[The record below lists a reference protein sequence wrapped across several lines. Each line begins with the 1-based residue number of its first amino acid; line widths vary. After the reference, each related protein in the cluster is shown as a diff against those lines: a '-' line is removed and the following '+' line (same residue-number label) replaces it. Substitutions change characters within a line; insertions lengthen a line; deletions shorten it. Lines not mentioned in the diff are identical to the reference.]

1 MNLQLQKAKKR
12 YKMFSGVKFMICKK
26 CKKDVP
32 DGRYC
37 IACGA
42 DQSASKKTR
51 PRTRPNGTGTAYK
64 RGSTW
69 TAQVTVGIKRDPDT
83 GRVQQVRRTKGGFK
97 TKREALEFCMQL
109 ANAAMPKK
117 HVTFGDLWEQYEKT
131 KFRQLSASKQC
142 SYRTALKRIGDM
154 IYTRID
160 AVTIADLQGLVD
172 GLTFYCAQDIKSILR
187 HMYRIAMMQ
196 GWTSRDLSKYI
207 VLPPKNEH
215 ERTPFSDE
223 EIRAIWRG
231 YDGGDTWAGYILL
244 MIYTGMMPGELL
256 HCRKDMI
263 HLDSHQI
270 IGAGLKTAER
280 KNRPIVI
287 ADFLMPVVQALIDY
301 TGDAPLLC
309 DTYKRAFYKKY
320 YDCLDRCGCRR
331 LTPYSCR
338 HTTATACA
346 VGAKIAPSVIQRIMR
361 HAKLSTTQLYIHP
374 DESAVLDAINTLRPD
389 QGSPVN

>member
-1 MNLQLQKAKKR
+1 
-12 YKMFSGVKFMICKK
+12 MICKK

-97 TKREALEFCMQL
+97 TKREALEFCQQL

-131 KFRQLSASKQC
+131 KYRQLSASKQC

-196 GWTSRDLSKYI
+196 GWTSRDLSEYI

>member
-1 MNLQLQKAKKR
+1 
-12 YKMFSGVKFMICKK
+12 MICKK

-131 KFRQLSASKQC
+131 KYRQLSTSKQC

-160 AVTIADLQGLVD
+160 AVTIADLQELVD

-196 GWTSRDLSKYI
+196 GWTSRDLSEYI
-207 VLPPKNEH
+207 VLPPKNET

-270 IGAGLKTAER
+270 VGAGLKTAER
-280 KNRPIVI
+280 KARPIVI

-309 DTYKRAFYKKY
+309 DTYKKAFYKKY
-320 YDCLDRCGCRR
+320 YDCLDRCGCRK

>member
-1 MNLQLQKAKKR
+1 
-12 YKMFSGVKFMICKK
+12 MICKK
-26 CKKDVP
+26 CKNDVP

-131 KFRQLSASKQC
+131 KYRQLSTSKQC

-196 GWTSRDLSKYI
+196 GWTSRDLSEYI

-263 HLDSHQI
+263 HLDNHQI
-270 IGAGLKTAER
+270 VGAGLKTAER
-280 KNRPIVI
+280 KARPIVI

-309 DTYKRAFYKKY
+309 DTYKKAFYKKY
-320 YDCLDRCGCRR
+320 YDCLDRCGCRK

-361 HAKLSTTQLYIHP
+361 HAQLSTTQLYIHP
-374 DESAVLDAINTLRPD
+374 DESAVLDAINTLNPN
-389 QGSPVN
+389 QNSPVN

>member
-1 MNLQLQKAKKR
+1 
-12 YKMFSGVKFMICKK
+12 MICKK

-97 TKREALEFCMQL
+97 TKREALEFCQQL

-131 KFRQLSASKQC
+131 KFRQLSEAKQC
-142 SYRTALKRIGDM
+142 SYRTALRRIGDM

-196 GWTSRDLSKYI
+196 GWTSRDLSEYI

-215 ERTPFSDE
+215 ERTPFNDD

-263 HLDSHQI
+263 HLASHQI
-270 IGAGLKTAER
+270 VGAGLKTAER
-280 KNRPIVI
+280 KARPIVI

-309 DTYKRAFYKKY
+309 DTYKKAFYKKY

-361 HAKLSTTQLYIHP
+361 HAQLSTTQLYIHP
-374 DESAVLDAINTLRPD
+374 DESAVLDAINTLNPN
-389 QGSPVN
+389 QSSPVN

>member
-1 MNLQLQKAKKR
+1 
-12 YKMFSGVKFMICKK
+12 MICKK

-131 KFRQLSASKQC
+131 KYRQLSESKQC

-196 GWTSRDLSKYI
+196 GWTSRDLSEYI
-207 VLPPKNEH
+207 VLPPKNET

-270 IGAGLKTAER
+270 VGAGLKTAER
-280 KNRPIVI
+280 KARPIVI

-309 DTYKRAFYKKY
+309 ATYKKAFYKKY

-361 HAKLSTTQLYIHP
+361 HAQLSTTQLYIHP
-374 DESAVLDAINTLRPD
+374 DESAVLDAINTLNPN
-389 QGSPVN
+389 QNSPVN

>member
-1 MNLQLQKAKKR
+1 
-12 YKMFSGVKFMICKK
+12 MICKK

-97 TKREALEFCMQL
+97 TKREALEFCQKL

-142 SYRTALKRIGDM
+142 GYRTALKRLGDM

-196 GWTSRDLSKYI
+196 GWTSRDLSEYI

-280 KNRPIVI
+280 KTRPIVI

-309 DTYKRAFYKKY
+309 DTYKKAFYKKY
-320 YDCLDRCGCRR
+320 YDCLDRCGCRK

-361 HAKLSTTQLYIHP
+361 HAQLSTTQLYIHP
-374 DESAVLDAINTLRPD
+374 DESAVLDAINKLNPQNPQNPRLGQPL
-389 QGSPVN
+389 N

>member
-1 MNLQLQKAKKR
+1 
-12 YKMFSGVKFMICKK
+12 MICKK

-131 KFRQLSASKQC
+131 KYRQLSTSKQC
-142 SYRTALKRIGDM
+142 SYRTALKRLGDM

-196 GWTSRDLSKYI
+196 GWTSRDLSEYI

-215 ERTPFSDE
+215 ERTPFNDD

>member
-1 MNLQLQKAKKR
+1 
-12 YKMFSGVKFMICKK
+12 MICKK

-142 SYRTALKRIGDM
+142 GYRTALKRLGDM

-196 GWTSRDLSKYI
+196 GWTSRDLSEYI

-215 ERTPFSDE
+215 ERTPFNDD

-270 IGAGLKTAER
+270 VGAGLKTAER
-280 KNRPIVI
+280 KARPIVI

-309 DTYKRAFYKKY
+309 DTYKKAFYKKY
-320 YDCLDRCGCRR
+320 YDCLDRCGCRK

-389 QGSPVN
+389 QGSTVN

>member
-1 MNLQLQKAKKR
+1 
-12 YKMFSGVKFMICKK
+12 MICKK

-51 PRTRPNGTGTAYK
+51 PSTRPNGTGTAYK

-131 KFRQLSASKQC
+131 KYRQLSTSKQC

-160 AVTIADLQGLVD
+160 AVTIADLQELVD

-196 GWTSRDLSKYI
+196 GWTSRDLSEYI

-215 ERTPFSDE
+215 ERTPFNDD

-270 IGAGLKTAER
+270 VGAGLKTAER
-280 KNRPIVI
+280 KARPIVI

-309 DTYKRAFYKKY
+309 DTYKKAFYKKY

-361 HAKLSTTQLYIHP
+361 HAQLSTTQLYIHP
-374 DESAVLDAINTLRPD
+374 DESAVLDAINTLNPN
-389 QGSPVN
+389 QNSPVN

>member
-1 MNLQLQKAKKR
+1 
-12 YKMFSGVKFMICKK
+12 MICKK

-97 TKREALEFCMQL
+97 TKREALEFCQKL

-142 SYRTALKRIGDM
+142 GYRTALKRLGDM

-196 GWTSRDLSKYI
+196 GWTSRDLSEYI

-215 ERTPFSDE
+215 ERTPFNDD

-270 IGAGLKTAER
+270 VGAGLKTAER
-280 KNRPIVI
+280 KARPIVI

-309 DTYKRAFYKKY
+309 DTYKKAFYKKY
-320 YDCLDRCGCRR
+320 YDCLDRCGCRK

-389 QGSPVN
+389 QGSTVN

>member
-1 MNLQLQKAKKR
+1 
-12 YKMFSGVKFMICKK
+12 MICKK

-97 TKREALEFCMQL
+97 TKREALEFCQQL

-131 KFRQLSASKQC
+131 KYRQLSTSKQC

-160 AVTIADLQGLVD
+160 AVTIADLQELVD

-196 GWTSRDLSKYI
+196 GWTSRDLSEYI
-207 VLPPKNEH
+207 VLPPKNET

-270 IGAGLKTAER
+270 VGAGLKTAER
-280 KNRPIVI
+280 KARPIVI

-309 DTYKRAFYKKY
+309 DTYKKAFYKKY
-320 YDCLDRCGCRR
+320 YDCLDRCGCRK

-374 DESAVLDAINTLRPD
+374 DESAVLDAINTLKPD

>member
-1 MNLQLQKAKKR
+1 
-12 YKMFSGVKFMICKK
+12 MICKK

-51 PRTRPNGTGTAYK
+51 SRTRPNGTGTAYK

-142 SYRTALKRIGDM
+142 GYRTALKRLGDM

-196 GWTSRDLSKYI
+196 GWTSRDLSEYI

-215 ERTPFSDE
+215 ERTPFNDD

-309 DTYKRAFYKKY
+309 DTYKKAFYKKY
-320 YDCLDRCGCRR
+320 YDCLDRCGCRK

-361 HAKLSTTQLYIHP
+361 HAQLSTTQLYIHP
-374 DESAVLDAINTLRPD
+374 DESAVLDAINTLNPN
-389 QGSPVN
+389 QSSPVN

>member
-1 MNLQLQKAKKR
+1 
-12 YKMFSGVKFMICKK
+12 MICKK

-97 TKREALEFCMQL
+97 TKREALEFCQKL

-117 HVTFGDLWEQYEKT
+117 HITFGDLWEQYEKT

-142 SYRTALKRIGDM
+142 GYRTALKRLGDM

-196 GWTSRDLSKYI
+196 GWTSRDLSEYI

-215 ERTPFSDE
+215 ERTPFNDD

-270 IGAGLKTAER
+270 VGAGLKTAER
-280 KNRPIVI
+280 KARPIVI

-309 DTYKRAFYKKY
+309 DTYKKAFYKKY

>member
-1 MNLQLQKAKKR
+1 
-12 YKMFSGVKFMICKK
+12 MICKK

-109 ANAAMPKK
+109 ANAAVPKK

-196 GWTSRDLSKYI
+196 GWTSRDLSEYI

>member
-1 MNLQLQKAKKR
+1 
-12 YKMFSGVKFMICKK
+12 MICKK

-97 TKREALEFCMQL
+97 TKREALEFCQQL

-131 KFRQLSASKQC
+131 KYRQLSTSKQC

-160 AVTIADLQGLVD
+160 AVTIADLQELVD

-196 GWTSRDLSKYI
+196 GWTSRDLSEYI
-207 VLPPKNEH
+207 VLPPKNET

>member
-1 MNLQLQKAKKR
+1 
-12 YKMFSGVKFMICKK
+12 MICKK

-97 TKREALEFCMQL
+97 TKREALEFCQKL

-117 HVTFGDLWEQYEKT
+117 HITFGDLWEQYEKT

-142 SYRTALKRIGDM
+142 GYRTALKRLGDM

-160 AVTIADLQGLVD
+160 AVTIADLQELVD

-196 GWTSRDLSKYI
+196 GWTSRDLSEYI

-215 ERTPFSDE
+215 ERTPFNDD

>member
-1 MNLQLQKAKKR
+1 
-12 YKMFSGVKFMICKK
+12 MICKK

-97 TKREALEFCMQL
+97 TKREALEFCQQL

-131 KFRQLSASKQC
+131 KYRQLSTSKQC

-196 GWTSRDLSKYI
+196 GWTSRDLSEYI

-215 ERTPFSDE
+215 ERTPFNDD

-256 HCRKDMI
+256 HCRQDMI

-309 DTYKRAFYKKY
+309 DTYKKAFYKKY
-320 YDCLDRCGCRR
+320 YDCLDRCGCRK

-361 HAKLSTTQLYIHP
+361 HAQLSTTQLYIHP
-374 DESAVLDAINTLRPD
+374 DESAVLDAINTLNPN
-389 QGSPVN
+389 QNSPVN

>member
-1 MNLQLQKAKKR
+1 
-12 YKMFSGVKFMICKK
+12 MICKK

-97 TKREALEFCMQL
+97 TKREALEFCQKL

-117 HVTFGDLWEQYEKT
+117 HITFGDLWEQYEKT

-142 SYRTALKRIGDM
+142 GYRTALKRLGDM

-196 GWTSRDLSKYI
+196 GWTSRDLSEYI

-215 ERTPFSDE
+215 ERTPFNDD

-263 HLDSHQI
+263 HLASHQI
-270 IGAGLKTAER
+270 VGAGLKTAER
-280 KNRPIVI
+280 KARPIVI

-309 DTYKRAFYKKY
+309 DTYKKAFYKKY

-361 HAKLSTTQLYIHP
+361 HAQLSTTQLYIHP
-374 DESAVLDAINTLRPD
+374 DESAVLDAINTLNPN

>member
-1 MNLQLQKAKKR
+1 
-12 YKMFSGVKFMICKK
+12 MFSGVKFMICKK

-196 GWTSRDLSKYI
+196 GWTSRDLSEYI

>member
-1 MNLQLQKAKKR
+1 
-12 YKMFSGVKFMICKK
+12 MICKK

-97 TKREALEFCMQL
+97 TKREALEFCQQL

-142 SYRTALKRIGDM
+142 GYRTALKRLGDM

-196 GWTSRDLSKYI
+196 GWTSRDLSEYI

-215 ERTPFSDE
+215 ERTPFNDD

-270 IGAGLKTAER
+270 VGAGLKTAER
-280 KNRPIVI
+280 KARPIVI

-309 DTYKRAFYKKY
+309 DTYKKAFYKKY

-374 DESAVLDAINTLRPD
+374 DEAAVLDAINTLRPD

>member
-1 MNLQLQKAKKR
+1 
-12 YKMFSGVKFMICKK
+12 MICKK

-97 TKREALEFCMQL
+97 TKREALEFCQQL

-142 SYRTALKRIGDM
+142 GYRTALKRLGDM

-196 GWTSRDLSKYI
+196 GWTSRDLSEYI
-207 VLPPKNEH
+207 VLPPRNEH
-215 ERTPFSDE
+215 ERTPFNDD

-263 HLDSHQI
+263 HLSSHQI

>member
-1 MNLQLQKAKKR
+1 
-12 YKMFSGVKFMICKK
+12 MICKK

-97 TKREALEFCMQL
+97 TKREALEFCQKL

-131 KFRQLSASKQC
+131 KYRQLSTSKQC

-160 AVTIADLQGLVD
+160 AVTIADLQELVD

-196 GWTSRDLSKYI
+196 GWTSRDLSEYI

-270 IGAGLKTAER
+270 VGAGLKTAER
-280 KNRPIVI
+280 KARPIVI

-309 DTYKRAFYKKY
+309 DTYKKAFYKKY
-320 YDCLDRCGCRR
+320 YDCLDRCGCRK

-389 QGSPVN
+389 QGSTVN

>member
-1 MNLQLQKAKKR
+1 
-12 YKMFSGVKFMICKK
+12 MICKK

-160 AVTIADLQGLVD
+160 AVTIADLQELVD

-196 GWTSRDLSKYI
+196 GWTSRDLSEYI

>member
-1 MNLQLQKAKKR
+1 
-12 YKMFSGVKFMICKK
+12 MICKK

-131 KFRQLSASKQC
+131 KYRQLSTSKQC

-196 GWTSRDLSKYI
+196 GWTSRDLSEYI

>member
-1 MNLQLQKAKKR
+1 
-12 YKMFSGVKFMICKK
+12 MICKK

-97 TKREALEFCMQL
+97 TKREALEFCQQL

-131 KFRQLSASKQC
+131 KYRQLSTSKQC

-160 AVTIADLQGLVD
+160 AVTIADLQELVD

-196 GWTSRDLSKYI
+196 GWTSRDLSEYI
-207 VLPPKNEH
+207 VLPPKTET

-270 IGAGLKTAER
+270 VGAGLKTAER
-280 KNRPIVI
+280 KARPIVI

-309 DTYKRAFYKKY
+309 DTYKKAFYKKY

>member
-1 MNLQLQKAKKR
+1 
-12 YKMFSGVKFMICKK
+12 MICKK

-97 TKREALEFCMQL
+97 TKREALEFCQKL

-142 SYRTALKRIGDM
+142 GYRTALKRLGDM

-160 AVTIADLQGLVD
+160 AVTIADLQELVD

-196 GWTSRDLSKYI
+196 GWTSRDLSEYI

-215 ERTPFSDE
+215 ERTPFNDD

-270 IGAGLKTAER
+270 VGAGLKTAER
-280 KNRPIVI
+280 KARPIVI

-309 DTYKRAFYKKY
+309 DTYKKAFYKKY

>member
-1 MNLQLQKAKKR
+1 
-12 YKMFSGVKFMICKK
+12 MICKK

-131 KFRQLSASKQC
+131 KYRQLSTSKQC

-196 GWTSRDLSKYI
+196 GWTGRDLSEYI

>member
-1 MNLQLQKAKKR
+1 
-12 YKMFSGVKFMICKK
+12 MICKK

-97 TKREALEFCMQL
+97 TKREALEFCQQL

-131 KFRQLSASKQC
+131 KYRQLSASKQC
-142 SYRTALKRIGDM
+142 SYRTALKRLGDM

-196 GWTSRDLSKYI
+196 GWTSRDLSEYI

-215 ERTPFSDE
+215 ERTPFNDD

-270 IGAGLKTAER
+270 IGAGLKTSER
-280 KNRPIVI
+280 KIRPIVI

-309 DTYKRAFYKKY
+309 DTYKKAFYKKY

>member
-1 MNLQLQKAKKR
+1 
-12 YKMFSGVKFMICKK
+12 MICKK

-97 TKREALEFCMQL
+97 TKREALEFCQQL

-142 SYRTALKRIGDM
+142 GYRTALKRIGDM

-196 GWTSRDLSKYI
+196 GWTSRDLSEYI

-215 ERTPFSDE
+215 ERTPFNDD

-270 IGAGLKTAER
+270 VGAGLKTAER
-280 KNRPIVI
+280 KARPIVI

-309 DTYKRAFYKKY
+309 DTYKKAFYKKY

-389 QGSPVN
+389 QGSTVN

>member
-1 MNLQLQKAKKR
+1 
-12 YKMFSGVKFMICKK
+12 MICKK

-97 TKREALEFCMQL
+97 TKREALEFCQQL

-196 GWTSRDLSKYI
+196 GWTSRDLSEYI

-215 ERTPFSDE
+215 ERTPFSDD

-270 IGAGLKTAER
+270 VGAGLKTAER
-280 KNRPIVI
+280 KARPIVI

-309 DTYKRAFYKKY
+309 DTYKKAFYKKY
-320 YDCLDRCGCRR
+320 YDCLDRCGCRK

>member
-1 MNLQLQKAKKR
+1 
-12 YKMFSGVKFMICKK
+12 MICKK

-69 TAQVTVGIKRDPDT
+69 TAQVTVGIKRDPGT

-97 TKREALEFCMQL
+97 TKREALEFCQQL

-131 KFRQLSASKQC
+131 KYRQLSTSKQC

-196 GWTSRDLSKYI
+196 GWTSRDLSEYI

-374 DESAVLDAINTLRPD
+374 DESAVLDAINTLNPNPN
-389 QGSPVN
+389 SPVN

>member
-1 MNLQLQKAKKR
+1 
-12 YKMFSGVKFMICKK
+12 MICKK

-51 PRTRPNGTGTAYK
+51 PRTRPNVTGTAYK

-131 KFRQLSASKQC
+131 KYRQLSTSKQC

-196 GWTSRDLSKYI
+196 GWTSRDLSEYI

>member
-1 MNLQLQKAKKR
+1 
-12 YKMFSGVKFMICKK
+12 MICKK

-97 TKREALEFCMQL
+97 TKREALEFCQQL

-131 KFRQLSASKQC
+131 KYRQLSTSKQC

-160 AVTIADLQGLVD
+160 AVTIADLQELVD

-196 GWTSRDLSKYI
+196 GWTSRDLSEYI
-207 VLPPKNEH
+207 VLPPKNET

-270 IGAGLKTAER
+270 VGAGLKTAER
-280 KNRPIVI
+280 KARPIVI

-309 DTYKRAFYKKY
+309 DTYKKAFYKKY
-320 YDCLDRCGCRR
+320 YDCLDRCGCRK

>member
-1 MNLQLQKAKKR
+1 
-12 YKMFSGVKFMICKK
+12 MICKK

-196 GWTSRDLSKYI
+196 GWTSRDLSEYI

-389 QGSPVN
+389 QGSPAN

>member
-1 MNLQLQKAKKR
+1 
-12 YKMFSGVKFMICKK
+12 MICKK

-97 TKREALEFCMQL
+97 TKREALEFCQQL

-142 SYRTALKRIGDM
+142 GYRTALKRIGDM

-196 GWTSRDLSKYI
+196 GWTSRDLSEYI

-215 ERTPFSDE
+215 ERTPFNDD

-270 IGAGLKTAER
+270 VGAGLKTAER
-280 KNRPIVI
+280 KARPIVI

-309 DTYKRAFYKKY
+309 DTYKKAFYKKY

>member
-1 MNLQLQKAKKR
+1 
-12 YKMFSGVKFMICKK
+12 MICKK

-97 TKREALEFCMQL
+97 TKREALEFCQKL

-117 HVTFGDLWEQYEKT
+117 HITFGDLWEQYEKT

-142 SYRTALKRIGDM
+142 GYRTALKRLGDM

-160 AVTIADLQGLVD
+160 AVTIADLQELVD

-196 GWTSRDLSKYI
+196 GWTSRDLSEYI
-207 VLPPKNEH
+207 ALPPKNEH
-215 ERTPFSDE
+215 ERTPFNDD

>member
-1 MNLQLQKAKKR
+1 
-12 YKMFSGVKFMICKK
+12 MICKK

-196 GWTSRDLSKYI
+196 GWTSRDLSEYI

>member
-1 MNLQLQKAKKR
+1 
-12 YKMFSGVKFMICKK
+12 
-26 CKKDVP
+26 
-32 DGRYC
+32 
-37 IACGA
+37 
-42 DQSASKKTR
+42 
-51 PRTRPNGTGTAYK
+51 
-64 RGSTW
+64 
-69 TAQVTVGIKRDPDT
+69 
-83 GRVQQVRRTKGGFK
+83 
-97 TKREALEFCMQL
+97 MQL

-131 KFRQLSASKQC
+131 KYRQLSESKQC

-196 GWTSRDLSKYI
+196 GWTSRDLSEYI
-207 VLPPKNEH
+207 VLPPKNET

-270 IGAGLKTAER
+270 VGAGLKTAER
-280 KNRPIVI
+280 KARPIVI

-309 DTYKRAFYKKY
+309 DTYKKAFYKKY

-361 HAKLSTTQLYIHP
+361 HAQLSTTQLYIHP
-374 DESAVLDAINTLRPD
+374 DESAVLDAINTLNPN
-389 QGSPVN
+389 QNSPVN

>member
-1 MNLQLQKAKKR
+1 
-12 YKMFSGVKFMICKK
+12 MICKK

-97 TKREALEFCMQL
+97 TKREALEFCQKL

-117 HVTFGDLWEQYEKT
+117 HVTFGNLWEQYEKT

-142 SYRTALKRIGDM
+142 GYRTALKRLGDM

-196 GWTSRDLSKYI
+196 GWTSRDLSEYI

-215 ERTPFSDE
+215 ERTPFNDD